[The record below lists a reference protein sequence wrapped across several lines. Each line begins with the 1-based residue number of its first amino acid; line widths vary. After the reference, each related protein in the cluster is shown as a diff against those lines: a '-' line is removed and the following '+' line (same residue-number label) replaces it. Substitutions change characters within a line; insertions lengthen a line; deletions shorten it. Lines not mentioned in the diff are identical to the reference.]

1 VDTGDTWVIA
11 NYKETQTSRMEIS
24 DSVDIK
30 VDAVPDV
37 KYRGVIEAISNATGA
52 QYSPLPQDNSTGNF
66 VKVEQRIPVK
76 IRFARNSSPE
86 EMKRLRSGITLL

>member
-1 VDTGDTWVIA
+1 MRTLGQS
-11 NYKETQTSRMEIS
+11 KS
-24 DSVDIK
+24 DEVRNL

-52 QYSPLPQDNSTGNF
+52 KYSPLPQYNSTGNF

-86 EMKRLRSGITLL
+86 EMKRLRSGMNVECKVIE